1 MTSSSSDCP
10 ILQAIFPTLNIPVN
24 CCGIGSK
31 NDDPLIIVC
40 GGGRLVS
47 LYITNNDVTGTFPEE
62 IFKFD
67 QLLDLSLTTKIFGS
81 VPDQFG
87 RLPNLRGLAI
97 RGPVTGT
104 LPDSIGQL
112 TSLTSLVI
120 ENTSMGGPLKTWIGQ
135 LVKLEQLYI
144 NRGLFSGQIPQEVA
158 RLPKL
163 REVAL
168 QNNQLSGQIPD
179 FTAIVGYTDL
189 GFNFFTGNLP
199 KNAAQLKISY
209 NCFKPEALVSLK
221 NSDPSID
228 LTQRQDSECG
238 VISQGQTQPGLTS
251 TPSQTESTATN
262 LSSRDSTT
270 LTTATTSNADSLIS
284 GAPTSNSSAI
294 APSLS
299 GSAPITQS
307 TSQTGSQSNSS
318 SEGDPTSSIKA
329 MLIGILAALASL
341 VVVAALVVFWMRSK
355 MKRKRPMKRKLEL
368 AHQQEP
374 YKDVEGGPNRNSGR
388 SISPE
393 PIESFSKG
401 GVPTSR
407 LFQSIYLTPMN
418 LDETISPSE
427 KQEMDE
433 KEGLFADIS
442 SQAYRPDNARRD
454 PETSSFKDSKS
465 LTDARSIPSKDNDSR
480 SIHSSNAGSSSMG
493 AFNTPIIS
501 PPTSSSLPKA
511 VYVSQDFPLHPSTWT
526 IDTVSSWLRSK
537 EVAETIVE
545 LFYREKVDGS
555 KLLHLDAAG
564 MSSLGLS
571 LSEDTIH
578 FSSQLKTLKE
588 SWGVATLSAA
598 ELPEYSN

>member
-1 MTSSSSDCP
+1 
-10 ILQAIFPTLNIPVN
+10 
-24 CCGIGSK
+24 
-31 NDDPLIIVC
+31 
-40 GGGRLVS
+40 
-47 LYITNNDVTGTFPEE
+47 
-62 IFKFD
+62 
-67 QLLDLSLTTKIFGS
+67 
-81 VPDQFG
+81 
-87 RLPNLRGLAI
+87 
-97 RGPVTGT
+97 
-104 LPDSIGQL
+104 
-112 TSLTSLVI
+112 
-120 ENTSMGGPLKTWIGQ
+120 MGGPLKTWIGQ
-135 LVKLEQLYI
+135 LVKLEKLYV

-163 REVAL
+163 REVVL
-168 QNNQLSGQIPD
+168 GKNQLSGQIPD
-179 FTAIVGYTDL
+179 FTAIIGYTDL
-189 GFNFFTGNLP
+189 SFNYFTGSLP
-199 KNAAQLKISY
+199 KNAAQLKISP
-209 NCFKPEALVSLK
+209 NA
-221 NSDPSID
+221 D
-228 LTQRQDSECG
+228 LTQKTPLECG
-238 VISQGQTQPGLTS
+238 ATPQGQPQGPGSTSSPTQSDSS
-251 TPSQTESTATN
+251 TTN
-262 LSSRDSTT
+262 ISSRDSTT
-270 LTTATTSNADSLIS
+270 LTTATTSSNVDSLTS

-294 APSLS
+294 TPSLS

-318 SEGDPTSSIKA
+318 SEGDPTSSIKG

-341 VVVAALVVFWMRSK
+341 VVVAALVVFWIRSK
-355 MKRKRPMKRKLEL
+355 MKRKRPQKRKLEL

-511 VYVSQDFPLHPSTWT
+511 VYVSQDFTLHPSTWT

-537 EVAETIVE
+537 DVAETIVE

-555 KLLHLDAAG
+555 RLLNLDAAG
-564 MSSLGLS
+564 MSSLGLA

-578 FSSQLKTLKE
+578 FTTQLNLLRE
-588 SWGVATLSAA
+588 SWGMEAPKGA
-598 ELPEYSN
+598 ELPQYSF